1 MPPSHSF
8 LLNLNLILSCKAIA
22 AMKVAV
28 VGAGIS
34 GVVAGLEITVF
45 ERNDAAGG
53 VW

>member
-1 MPPSHSF
+1 MRV
-8 LLNLNLILSCKAIA
+8 AI
-22 AMKVAV
+22 

-34 GVVAGLEITVF
+34 GVVAGAHLGLAGLDATVF